1 MKKVYVLVFDGLA
14 DWEAPLAL
22 CEIRNSGKYEVVTV
36 GFTDAPVV
44 TMAGLKLIPDI
55 PLTAVSPDDAAML
68 ILPGGELWEAGSPEG
83 VGALLGEFQ
92 ARGVPVAAICGA
104 TLEVARAGF
113 TKGRRHTSSDKSYL
127 AALVPDYQD
136 DGHYTTELAVTDGTL
151 ITASGVGSVEFAREI
166 IRYLG
171 IYTEEQAGRWFDLYK
186 HGVWSGP
193 V

>member
-1 MKKVYVLVFDGLA
+1 MKKVYVLVFGGMA

-36 GFTDAPVV
+36 GFTDAPVI
-44 TMAGLKLIPDI
+44 TMGGLKVIPDI
-55 PLTAVSPDDAAML
+55 PLTAVIPEDAAML

-83 VGALLGEFQ
+83 VGALLGAFQ

-104 TLEVARAGF
+104 TLEVARAGL
-113 TKGRRHTSSDKSYL
+113 TKGRRHTSSDKGYL

-136 DGHYTTELAVTDGTL
+136 DGLYTTELAVTDGTL
-151 ITASGVGSVEFAREI
+151 ITASGVGSVEFAREVT
-166 IRYLG
+166 RCLG
-171 IYTEEQAGRWFDLYK
+171 IYTDEQAGRWFDLYK

-193 V
+193 I

>member
-1 MKKVYVLVFDGLA
+1 MKKVYVLLFDGLA

-36 GFTDAPVV
+36 GFTDAPVM
-44 TMAGLKLIPDI
+44 TMAGLNVTPDI
-55 PLTAVSPDDAAML
+55 SLAAVNPDDAAML

-92 ARGVPVAAICGA
+92 ARDIPVAAICGA
-104 TLEVARAGF
+104 TLEVARTGL
-113 TKGRRHTSSDKSYL
+113 TKGRRHTSSDRSYL
-127 AALVPDYQD
+127 EALVPEYA
-136 DGHYTTELAVTDGTL
+136 DGALYTFELAVTDSTL

-166 IRYLG
+166 TRCLG
-171 IYTEEQAGRWFDLYK
+171 IYTEEQAGRWFELYK

-193 V
+193 L